1 MSLVRGTS
9 RHTLKLALMGATILT
24 GAFGVAHAQDAAPT
38 APSAGQDT
46 DVVVVT
52 GYRGSLQ
59 NSTIAKQRAVGFQDA
74 IFAED
79 IGKFPDNNIAESFN
93 RIPGVNISREITGDG
108 VNIAIRGLGTNFTRV
123 LLNGAAVA
131 VASTGSTDS
140 QNTNREVDLDLFP
153 TELFTQLTVDKSPQ
167 ANMVEGGAAG
177 TVNMRQ
183 ARPFDRKGNRIYAT
197 VTAVKNSEADDYGYK
212 ASVLGSA
219 VYDSFGI
226 LGGVSLSKTRIGVSG
241 FETIGWT
248 NANLSASQRTTGT
261 RNATG
266 GGNWTIP
273 GTVPVNAGNGLTTG
287 ATIDQAFLLAQNPGL
302 TIDQIDNAI
311 IPRLGRPMNEYGDRD
326 RVSGIFG
333 LEWRPSDGFRAYL
346 DTMYA
351 HKETDVERTD
361 MNWVGRNGAIVPLN
375 MKVDRSDCANGCVV
389 TEATFANAQFFLE
402 YRPYTEETEFRSV
415 NPGFEWDVTDR
426 LKLSASANWTKS
438 EFHRESPTFLVITP
452 GSSGL
457 TVKYRNDG
465 SIPVMES
472 NVDLNNPANFGWNGG
487 RVNIQDEKRV
497 TETKGARA
505 DLKWGDNAFNIQF
518 GASYD
523 DTMRRINAYD
533 NSQAWQNAVCGNN
546 PNVNLP
552 GPNGQ
557 PACKGEVITNTAAA
571 IAAGYPAYP
580 GLGTGFTSGNTTPL
594 SYAGS
599 LIPQSALATYL
610 SAGPYGYVTVDWDK
624 FKAASQYDKF
634 HDSAPEAGS
643 ANTGA
648 SGGFVQE
655 KVEGAYIQVN
665 GDRDIFGSHRLRY
678 NFGIRAITTEQTI
691 GGRVSVPDPRNTPA
705 TGPAPADGGRYPNL
719 VTFATTTNVY
729 KNYLPSASF
738 ALNVTERLIG
748 RLSASTTMTRANPN
762 TMLPG
767 LNFSSP
773 SADVGSVGNGALKPF
788 ISDNLDIGFEYYTGR
803 EGYFGVTAFNKK
815 ITGFTTNGNTTVPF
829 SALAAYGVTY
839 DTLSPTQQTAIN
851 SRGGP
856 GAATVVLTQQVNA
869 SGLLTVDGLE
879 FNWVQPLGQWVK
891 ALDGFGFSTNYTHI
905 KQKGEGAAPAVAIGV
920 PENTYNFTAFYEANG
935 IMLRLSGN
943 HVDGTQSSGANQN
956 GITAA
961 AFYSEARDQLDLS
974 SSVELSKFNVPGNLQ
989 LTLDVINL
997 TDAELRTNFQFSNA
1011 AYTVY
1016 KPGTTVMVGL
1026 RGQF

>member
-9 RHTLKLALMGATILT
+9 RHTLKLALMGATILA
-24 GAFGVAHAQDAAPT
+24 GAFGVAHAQDAAP
-38 APSAGQDT
+38 AGNDT

-59 NSTIAKQRAVGFQDA
+59 NSTLAKQRAVGFQDA

-93 RIPGVNISREITGDG
+93 RIPGVNISRDITGDG

-167 ANMVEGGAAG
+167 ASMVEGGAAG

-197 VTAVKNSEADDYGYK
+197 VTGVKNSEADDYGYK
-212 ASVLGSA
+212 ASILGSA
-219 VYDSFGI
+219 VFDSFGI
-226 LGGVSLSKTRIGVSG
+226 LGGISLSKTQIAVSG

-248 NANLSASQRTTGT
+248 NANLSATQRTTGT

-273 GTVPVNAGNGLTTG
+273 GTVPANAGNGLTTG
-287 ATIDQAFLLAQNPGL
+287 ATIDQTFLLAQNPGL

-311 IPRLGRPMNEYGDRD
+311 IPRLGRPMNEYGERD

-361 MNWVGRNGAIVPLN
+361 MNWVGRNGAAIPIN

-389 TEATFANAQFFLE
+389 TEGTFANSQFFLE

-415 NPGFEWDVTDR
+415 NPGFEWEISDR
-426 LKLSASANWTKS
+426 LKLSAAANYTKS

-457 TVKYRNDG
+457 TVKYKNDG
-465 SIPVMES
+465 SIPTMES

-487 RVNIQDEKRV
+487 RVNIQDEKRI
-497 TETKGARA
+497 TETRGARA
-505 DLKWGDNAFNIQF
+505 DLKWGDREFNIQF

-546 PNVNLP
+546 PNVTLP

-557 PACKGEVITNTAAA
+557 PPCRGEVITNTAAA

-594 SYAGS
+594 AYAGS
-599 LIPQSALATYL
+599 LIPQSALASYL

-655 KVEGAYIQVN
+655 KVEGAFIQVN
-665 GDRDIFGSHRLRY
+665 GDRDVFGSHRLRY

-691 GGRVSVPDPRNTPA
+691 GGRISIPDPRNTPA
-705 TGPAPADGGRYPNL
+705 TGPAPADGGRYPNI
-719 VTFATTTNVY
+719 VNFATTTNVY

-738 ALNVTERLIG
+738 ALNVTDKLIG

-773 SADVGSVGNGALKPF
+773 SADVGTVGNGGLKPF
-788 ISDNLDIGFEYYTGR
+788 ISDNLDMGFEYYTGR
-803 EGYFGVTAFNKK
+803 EGYFGVTVFNKK

-829 SALAAYGVTY
+829 SSLAAYGVTY

-856 GAATVVLTQQVNA
+856 AAANVVLTQQVNA
-869 SGLLTVDGLE
+869 SGLLTVDGVE
-879 FNWVQPLGQWVK
+879 YNWVQPLGQFFE
-891 ALDGFGFSTNYTHI
+891 ALDGFGFSANYTNI
-905 KQKGEGAAPAVAIGV
+905 QQKGEGAAPAVAVGV

-935 IMLRLSGN
+935 VMIRLSGN
-943 HVDGTQSSGANQN
+943 HVDGTQASGTNQN

-974 SSVELSKFNVPGNLQ
+974 SSLELSKFNVPGNLQ